1 MKHRFRAFRI
11 HQRDGKIH
19 AGFEDI
25 GLGDLADG
33 EVVVRVT
40 HSTINYKDA
49 LAATGAGKILRR
61 YPLVGGIDLAGV
73 VESSH
78 DPRYKEGEEVL
89 VTGTA
94 LSETHDGAYA
104 ESARLKGDWVIP
116 MPKGLTGETAMAIGT
131 AGFTAALAIHRMED
145 NGQAPGGGPIVVT
158 GASGGGGGLALDMLA
173 GRGHP
178 GVARSRKA
186 EAARP
191 YPAQRRPRQRRRP

>member
-11 HQRDGKIH
+11 HQKEGKVH
-19 AGFEDI
+19 SGFEDI

-78 DPRYKEGEEVL
+78 DERYQPGEAVL
-89 VTGTA
+89 VTGCA
-94 LSETHDGAYA
+94 LSETHDGGYA
-104 ESARLKGDWVIP
+104 EYARVKGDWVIP
-116 MPKGLTGETAMAIGT
+116 IP
-131 AGFTAALAIHRMED
+131 
-145 NGQAPGGGPIVVT
+145 QGPDGRDRH
-158 GASGGGGGLALDMLA
+158 GARHGGLH
-173 GRGHP
+173 GRTRHP
-178 GVARSRKA
+178 PHGA
-186 EAARP
+186 ERP
-191 YPAQRRPRQRRRP
+191 GSGRRTDRRHRRLRRGR